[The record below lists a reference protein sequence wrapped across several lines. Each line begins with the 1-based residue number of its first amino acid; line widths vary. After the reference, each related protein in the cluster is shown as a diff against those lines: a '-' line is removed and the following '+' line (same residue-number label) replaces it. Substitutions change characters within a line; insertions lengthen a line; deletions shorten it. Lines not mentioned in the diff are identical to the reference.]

1 MSLVRLADWPRHPYL
16 NDELREWIGLHLQ
29 ALGVSDVAIFATA
42 TGREEDERRLLVAT
56 ELGLLDTWYGPRTS
70 SARYSL
76 SVRLYPWQ
84 AVHGVDLRGETSR
97 LWAHEHETRWRLQI
111 GRPSLDVLS
120 ETAELGR
127 ALAQFA
133 AVCAVMAEPAGQAAE
148 EPVAPPVSTP
158 PAPGPS
164 RPPIRIEPEL
174 QGDLQG
180 EPPLDFERRLGL
192 PPRS

>member
-1 MSLVRLADWPRHPYL
+1 MRPVRLSDWPRHPYL
-16 NDELREWIGLHLQ
+16 NEELREWLGLHLQ

-42 TGREEDERRLLVAT
+42 TGREEEERRLLVAT
-56 ELGLLDTWYGPRTS
+56 ELGLLDTWYGPRTT

-97 LWAHEHETRWRLQI
+97 LWAHEHETRWRLRI
-111 GRPSLDVLS
+111 ARPSLDVLS

-133 AVCAVMAEPAGQAAE
+133 AACAVMAEPAGQVAE
-148 EPVAPPVSTP
+148 EPTSSPASP
-158 PAPGPS
+158 PAPGAPRPS
-164 RPPIRIEPEL
+164 IRVEP
-174 QGDLQG
+174 DLEK
-180 EPPLDFERRLGL
+180 EPPLDLERRLGL

>member
-1 MSLVRLADWPRHPYL
+1 MGLVRLSEWPRHPYL
-16 NDELREWIGLHLQ
+16 NDELREWIGLHLR

-42 TGREEDERRLLVAT
+42 TGREEEERRLLVAT
-56 ELGLLDTWYGPRTS
+56 ELGLLDTWYGPRAT

-76 SVRLYPWQ
+76 SLRLYPWQ

-97 LWAHEHETRWRLQI
+97 LWAHEHETRWRLLI
-111 GRPSLDVLS
+111 ARPSLDVLS

-133 AVCAVMAEPAGQAAE
+133 AACAVMAEPAGQAADD
-148 EPVAPPVSTP
+148 PAATPVSAP
-158 PAPGPS
+158 PAPGAP
-164 RPPIRIEPEL
+164 RAPIRIEP
-174 QGDLQG
+174 DLENE
-180 EPPLDFERRLGL
+180 EPPLDLERRLGL

>member
-1 MSLVRLADWPRHPYL
+1 MGLVRLAEWPRHPYL

-42 TGREEDERRLLVAT
+42 TGREEEERRLLVAT
-56 ELGLLDTWYGPRTS
+56 ELGLLDTWYGPRTT

-97 LWAHEHETRWRLQI
+97 LWAHEHETRWRLRI
-111 GRPSLDVLS
+111 GRPALDVLS

-133 AVCAVMAEPAGQAAE
+133 AACAVMAEPAGEAADE
-148 EPVAPPVSTP
+148 PPVPRASLP
-158 PAPGPS
+158 PASGAS

-174 QGDLQG
+174 EG